1 MKKIIILIF
10 TLLFLTSCSLFT
22 TKSEQII
29 NTDKESTEDKVDT
42 IVSKDTEKDQ
52 KDLDENLDEK
62 DINSN
67 EVNDDDVSEKSS
79 APDEKKINSV
89 SSTKSDDEL
98 VEEAIKDI
106 ESLFDDIEK
115 SVK

>member
-22 TKSEQII
+22 TKTEQST
-29 NTDKESTEDKVDT
+29 NTDKKNTEDKTDKV
-42 IVSKDTEKDQ
+42 VSKDNEKDQ
-52 KDLDENLDEK
+52 KNPDK
-62 DINSN
+62 DSDKKDMNSN
-67 EVNDDDVSEKSS
+67 EINDDISEKSS